1 MRKMEILA
9 PAGSMEALTAAVRCG
24 ADAVYLGQKDFSAR
38 KNSQNFGEEELFA
51 SVSYAH
57 LCGVKIH
64 QALNIL
70 VFDRELERLKECI
83 RLADRAGVDAFIVQ
97 DLGVARLAKEFAPHI
112 PLHASTQMAIHSP
125 DGVKLAKELGFSR
138 VVLARELSMKEI
150 AAIRESTDLELEVF
164 VHGAHCMSVSG
175 QCYFSAMLGG
185 MSGNRG
191 RCAQP
196 CRLPFSACQKGEF
209 ALSLKD
215 LSLLSRME
223 ELASLG
229 VESLKIEG
237 RMKRPEYVA
246 SAVTA
251 CKQAMNGEIYDEKLL
266 RSVFSRD
273 GFTSGYFDGKLTPTM
288 FGTRM
293 KDDVVSAAD
302 AHKQIAQS
310 YKNEVPRVPL
320 QMQFTMEPGE
330 PMRFTLSDGVNSVT
344 VTGGLPVE
352 SMNSTTKEDAASKL
366 TRLGGTPYYIET
378 AEYQLAEGFMAPP
391 SMLNAMRREAVEKLS
406 ALRTAI
412 APAFRE
418 VEFPALPKREKPT
431 SSPSLWG
438 KFRQASQ
445 LPKDLSLFEKV
456 ILPAEELLELPFNEK
471 FLPSLPR
478 FTFKNEGKLPALL
491 SKLRQMG
498 YTSCF
503 AESGG
508 GIISAKKAG
517 FSEIHGG
524 YFLNLSNSYSL
535 NEGKKLGLSSAMVSA
550 EGKIGDYTNLKTDL
564 KLGYLAYGR
573 FPLMAFRACP
583 IKAQVGCKNCG
594 KKGFLTDRKGVTFPV
609 RCDDEVS
616 YLYNSLPTYLGDKQQ
631 ELTNFDYLL
640 LEFTVESVEEAVSV
654 TRRFALGEGPDF
666 PFTRGLY
673 RRGVE

>member
-83 RLADRAGVDAFIVQ
+83 RLADEAGVDAFIVQ

-125 DGVKLAKELGFSR
+125 DGVKLAEELGFSR

-196 CRLPFSACQKGEF
+196 CRLPFSACEKGEF

-215 LSLLSRME
+215 LSLLSRMQ
-223 ELASLG
+223 ELSDLG

-251 CKQAMNGEIYDEKLL
+251 CRQAMNGEVYDEKLL

-273 GFTSGYFDGKLTPTM
+273 GFTSGYFDSKLTPSM

-310 YKNEVPRVPL
+310 YKNETPRVPL
-320 QMQFTMEPGE
+320 SLSFEMKENEPL
-330 PMRFTLSDGVNSVT
+330 RLTLSDGEHIVT
-344 VTGGLPVE
+344 STAGLPIEAINPTTRE
-352 SMNSTTKEDAASKL
+352 SAEGKL
-366 TRLGGTPYYIET
+366 ARLGGTPYYIES
-378 AEYQLAEGFMAPP
+378 AEYDLADGLMAPP
-391 SMLNAMRREAVEKLS
+391 SMLNALRRDAVEQLNS
-406 ALRTAI
+406 IRTAVT
-412 APAFRE
+412 PAFRE
-418 VEFPALPKREKPT
+418 VDFPALPGRQNST
-431 SSPSLWG
+431 SSPALWG
-438 KFRQASQ
+438 KFRTASQ
-445 LPKDLSLFEKV
+445 FSKDLSSFEKV
-456 ILPAEELLELPFNEK
+456 VLPAEELLELPFDEK

-478 FTFKNEGKLPALL
+478 FTFKTEGELPVVL
-491 SKLRQMG
+491 SKLRELG

-503 AESGG
+503 AESGAN
-508 GIISAKKAG
+508 IISAKKAG
-517 FSEIHGG
+517 FTEIHGG
-524 YFLNLSNSYSL
+524 YFLNLANSYSL
-535 NEGKKLGLSSAMVSA
+535 NEGKKLGLSSAMISA
-550 EGKIGDYTNLKTDL
+550 EGKIGDYKNLKTDL
-564 KLGYLAYGR
+564 CLGYLAYGR

-583 IKAQVGCKNCG
+583 VKAQVGCKACG
-594 KKGFLTDRKGVTFPV
+594 KKGYLTDRKGVTFPV
-609 RCDDEVS
+609 RCDEEVS

-631 ELTNFDYLL
+631 ELKIFDYLL
-640 LEFTVESVEEAVSV
+640 LEFTIETAEEVFAV
-654 TRRFALGEGPDF
+654 TRRFVLGEGPDF